1 MAKRDSI
8 FISYAHD
15 DDKNSNNWIS
25 LFKDVLQKELDIQSG
40 QKVSIFFDRDTIEI
54 GDEWKAKIDKTLEE
68 RTSHFIAFISMAY
81 LKSEVCLYELEK
93 MLGVER
99 ALGKM
104 GMVLPIYFIG
114 SGPME
119 EIDDPLIRKV
129 VEKNYYDWRQFRF
142 TPPSETEIRQKVA
155 QVVSVILALRDSED
169 GAGAPKGEAGRP
181 AHRPLS
187 QRAVERKLA
196 SISGFVSPSKTV
208 AADNDEV
215 FIRREGCY
223 DEVFSRAVDN
233 ALRRHEGKAIVL
245 DLDCRGHEQ
254 AHHHLDVL
262 GERAAHLFARVSK
275 RELLPAEGDE
285 VDPSVTYFYLPQSER
300 FFEELCDVGAR
311 NERPL
316 VNVEAVSREPSL
328 LKQVGRR
335 GLVMHAAVDQMHD
348 AHELVVRERSVVK
361 GLEALEGQL
370 ERAADEK
377 GRFLCGVGRAVAVG
391 KVGIFHFRN
400 RPAVEIA
407 DRSEVVNR
415 IVKKRCGFVHGFL
428 RLRTHGAL
436 PGRRRPGASFQRV
449 KRRRQPKPWSGIAAL

>member
-1 MAKRDSI
+1 MFEAVVAPVDFGDFERI
-8 FISYAHD
+8 GRNVAAG
-15 DDKNSNNWIS
+15 
-25 LFKDVLQKELDIQSG
+25 DVRVGED
-40 QKVSIFFDRDTIEI
+40 
-54 GDEWKAKIDKTLEE
+54 
-68 RTSHFIAFISMAY
+68 
-81 LKSEVCLYELEK
+81 
-93 MLGVER
+93 
-99 ALGKM
+99 ALG
-104 GMVLPIYFIG
+104 
-114 SGPME
+114 
-119 EIDDPLIRKV
+119 
-129 VEKNYYDWRQFRF
+129 
-142 TPPSETEIRQKVA
+142 
-155 QVVSVILALRDSED
+155 ED
-169 GAGAPKGEAGRP
+169 REAAR
-181 AHRPLS
+181 
-187 QRAVERKLA
+187 
-196 SISGFVSPSKTV
+196 
-208 AADNDEV
+208 
-215 FIRREGCY
+215 
-223 DEVFSRAVDN
+223 SRAEVEHAVHFVGIFDPGG
-233 ALRRHEGKAIVL
+233 EVL
-245 DLDCRGHEQ
+245 
-254 AHHHLDVL
+254 
-262 GERAAHLFARVSK
+262 
-275 RELLPAEGDE
+275 
-285 VDPSVTYFYLPQSER
+285 
-300 FFEELCDVGAR
+300 FEELCDVGAR

-328 LKQVGRR
+328 LKQVSRR